1 MATGEA
7 QGVMLFDFD
16 GVLIGPGSE
25 RNDGFFGDSELKPLK
40 NLDWRK
46 GKQFGFRCAGFGFW
60 GAEFGFC
67 CGGLGFC
74 CGRFGF

>member
-16 GVLIGPGSE
+16 GVLIGRAPRGAM
-25 RNDGFFGDSELKPLK
+25 GFATDSELKPLK
-40 NLDWRK
+40 SLDWRK
-46 GKQFGFRCAGFGFW
+46 GNQFGFRCAGFGFC

-67 CGGLGFC
+67 CVGLGFC
-74 CGRFGF
+74 CGGFGF

>member
-16 GVLIGPGSE
+16 GVLIGRARSGGT
-25 RNDGFFGDSELKPLK
+25 GFAGIPELKPLK
-40 NLDWRK
+40 SLDWRK

-67 CGGLGFC
+67 CVGLGF
-74 CGRFGF
+74 